1 MHVYRLTGCMH
12 NKHLTYSRQLLVRYL
27 LTLHA
32 DTARNMFMSTLAS
45 QSPRDLKRVII
56 QLR

>member
-1 MHVYRLTGCMH
+1 MH

-27 LTLHA
+27 VTLHA
-32 DTARNMFMSTLAS
+32 DTARNMLMSTLAS